1 MSRLFPYSLREGRE
15 PLIRMVKRPQ
25 ISWAKANLIRA
36 AALLGALLAGALIIL
51 LLGHS
56 PLAVYADML
65 KGSFGS
71 KVARTETVKIAV
83 PLLGASLSVAL
94 AFKMK
99 FWNIGA
105 EGQIMA
111 GAIAASY
118 FALFQNQNMPS
129 WLLLIVMCLA
139 GIIVGGL
146 WGLIP
151 AVFNAKWGINET
163 LFTLMLN
170 YIAIGFEKY
179 LQNGPWKENPNGFPK
194 IAMFSADARLPRVLG
209 VHIGWIIMLALVV
222 IVFIYMKRTKQG
234 YEISVVGESKS
245 TAQYAGMNVKK
256 IIIRT
261 MFISG
266 AIAGLT
272 GFIQVSGADFSLTE
286 TTSGGVGFTAITVA
300 WLSKLNPIIMVF
312 VSAFLAILQ
321 KGSNR
326 IQTDFKI
333 PASAASVLTGIILFF
348 MLGCEFFINY
358 KLIFRGR
365 KEKRNGYSD

>member
-1 MSRLFPYSLREGRE
+1 MTGLFARSSGEGRE

-25 ISWAKANLIRA
+25 MPLMKANLIRA
-36 AALLGALLAGALIIL
+36 LALVAALLTGALIIL
-51 LLGHS
+51 LLGHD

-65 KGSFGS
+65 RGSFGS
-71 KVARTETVKIAV
+71 KIARTETVKIAV
-83 PLLGASLSVAL
+83 PLLGASLCVAL

-118 FALFQNQNMPS
+118 FALFGPKDMPG
-129 WLLLIVMCLA
+129 WLLLIVMCSA
-139 GIIVGGL
+139 GIIAGGL

-151 AVFNAKWGINET
+151 ALFNAKWGINET

-170 YIAIGFEKY
+170 YVAIGFEKF

-194 IAMFSADARLPRVLG
+194 IAMFPDSARLPRVFG
-209 VHIGWIIMLALVV
+209 IHIGWIIILALT
-222 IVFIYMKRTKQG
+222 IFVFIYMKRTKQG
-234 YEISVVGESKS
+234 YEISVVGESKN
-245 TAQYAGMNVKK
+245 TAIYAGMNVKK

-300 WLSKLNPIIMVF
+300 WLSKLNPVVMIF
-312 VSAFLAILQ
+312 VSFFLAILQ

-326 IQTDFKI
+326 IQTNFKI

-365 KEKRNGYSD
+365 KEKSNGNGD

>member
-1 MSRLFPYSLREGRE
+1 MSNPIFHTAHEDKE
-15 PLIRMVKRPQ
+15 PLVRMVKRSD
-25 ISWAKANLIRA
+25 ITWKKAYLIRA
-36 AALLGALLAGALIIL
+36 IALIGALLTGALIIL
-51 LLGHS
+51 LLGHN
-56 PLAVYADML
+56 PIAVYADML

-71 KVARTETVKIAV
+71 HVSRTETVKIAI
-83 PLLGASLSVAL
+83 PLLGAALCVAL

-105 EGQIMA
+105 EGQIMM
-111 GAIAASY
+111 GAIAATY
-118 FALFQNQNMPS
+118 FALFQHNNMPS

-139 GIIVGGL
+139 GMAAGGL

-151 AVFNAKWGINET
+151 AVFKARWGINET
-163 LFTLMLN
+163 LFTLMFN
-170 YIAIGFEKY
+170 YIALGFEKY

-194 IAMFSADARLPRVLG
+194 IAMFASDARLPKVFG
-209 VHIGWIIMLALVV
+209 VHIGWIVVLVLVV
-222 IVFIYMKRTKQG
+222 LVFVYMTRTKQG
-234 YEISVVGESKS
+234 YEISVVGESKN
-245 TAQYAGMNVKK
+245 TALYAGMNVKK

-266 AIAGLT
+266 AIAGLI
-272 GFIQVSGADFSLTE
+272 GFMQVSGADFSLTE

-300 WLSKLNPIIMVF
+300 WLSKLNPIIMIF

-333 PASAASVLTGIILFF
+333 PASAASLLTGIILFF
-348 MLGCEFFINY
+348 MLGCEFFITY
-358 KLIFRGR
+358 KLIFKGR
-365 KEKRNGYSD
+365 KEKRNGDSN